1 MVAQS
6 GPIAEIRREIRPL
19 LPLWVKVV
27 IGLCCAIEAL
37 LLVSDLLNWRLTFVI
52 AQQPGILSYF
62 TQQRIGVPIRQIV
75 DYLFGFWSAQIH
87 AGHGLY
93 PGQPAA
99 MFATYGF
106 LHAGPIHLGMNM
118 LSLVAIARELNRLI
132 GAARMALVYAVTQVA
147 AALLFALMTPQ
158 GGPMIGASGAI
169 FGLAGALIGFAA
181 VTGWRHR
188 RPLGQLWRGVAM
200 MVVLNVALTV
210 LMPSIAWE
218 AHLGGTLA
226 GLVMGA
232 WMAMIRSPRTSAF

>member
-1 MVAQS
+1 MAARS
-6 GPIAEIRREIRPL
+6 GPIAVTRPL

-27 IGLCCAIEAL
+27 IGLCCGIEAL
-37 LLVSDLLNWRLTFVI
+37 LLLSDLLNWRLTFVVPR
-52 AQQPGILSYF
+52 QSGILSYF
-62 TQQRIGVPIRQIV
+62 PQQRIGIPIRQMV
-75 DYLFGFWSAQIH
+75 DYLFGFWSAQVH

-106 LHAGPIHLGMNM
+106 LHAGPVHLGMNM

-147 AALLFALMTPQ
+147 AALLFAVMTPQ

-181 VTGWRHR
+181 VTGWRRR

-226 GLVMGA
+226 GLALGA
-232 WMAMIRSPRTSAF
+232 WMAMTRSPRASAF